1 MEKILFSIPLYTY
14 EVDDWKNKKK
24 EIVGWLKKT
33 KFSRN
38 QLDNHFNTDRLR
50 LQQNKFYSE
59 DFVRLVDN
67 ELQLFRQEADLET
80 IFISDIWFV
89 EYENGDYHSPHTHE
103 SARFSGILYVNLDDE
118 NPMTTFVQPWYSYWG
133 TKQMTVEVKEGTM
146 LIVPSH
152 VMHFSRPNAS
162 VNTKTVLS
170 FDMRT

>member
-1 MEKILFSIPLYTY
+1 MEKVLFSLPLYIY
-14 EVDDWKNKKK
+14 EVDDWENKKK

-38 QLDNHFNTDRLR
+38 QLDNHFNTDRLH

-59 DFVRLVDN
+59 DFVKLVDN

>member
-14 EVDDWKNKKK
+14 EVDDWKTKKK

>member
-1 MEKILFSIPLYTY
+1 MEKVLFSLPLYIY
-14 EVDDWKNKKK
+14 EVDDWENKKK
-24 EIVGWLKKT
+24 EIVGWRNKT
-33 KFSRN
+33 KFSRSTA
-38 QLDNHFNTDRLR
+38 DNHFNTDRLH

-59 DFVRLVDN
+59 DFVKLVDN

-89 EYENGDYHSPHTHE
+89 EYENSDYHSPHTHE
-103 SARFSGILYVNLDDE
+103 SARFSGILYVNLDDK